1 MGTSQK
7 WACYRAAPP
16 GLKIGLSGITVIV
29 LGLIVFLS
37 ACTSL
42 YPMDGDAKTV
52 QEQIRT
58 GKALQQGDR
67 VRVVTKDGVSR
78 MLTVASVE
86 GDVLKGN
93 LDSNKPPPPW
103 RSSTGGDQ
111 DVQQTQPEQEKGKF
125 VEIPIVDIV
134 LVEKE
139 KVSTGKVAAGV
150 GTVVLAFVLALVFV
164 AAAATV
170 AP

>member
-1 MGTSQK
+1 MGTNQK
-7 WACYRAAPP
+7 RVCYRAAPP
-16 GLKIGLSGITVIV
+16 ELQIGLPGITVIL

-42 YPMDGDAKTV
+42 YPVAGDAKTV

-58 GKALQQGDR
+58 GQALQQGDR

-78 MLTVASVE
+78 ILTVASVE

-93 LDSNKPPPPW
+93 LDSNKPAPPW
-103 RSSTGGDQ
+103 RSEDQ
-111 DVQQTQPEQEKGKF
+111 DIKPRPEQEKGEF
-125 VEIPIVDIV
+125 VAIPIVDIV
-134 LVEKE
+134 LIEKE

-150 GTVVLAFVLALVFV
+150 GTVVLAFVLALAFIV
-164 AAAATV
+164 AAAS
-170 AP
+170 

>member
-1 MGTSQK
+1 MRTNQK

-16 GLKIGLSGITVIV
+16 ALQIGLLGIIVIL

-42 YPMDGDAKTV
+42 YPMEGDAKTV
-52 QEQIRT
+52 QEQIRD
-58 GKALQQGDR
+58 GQALQQGDH

-78 MLTVASVE
+78 ILTVASVE

-93 LDSNKPPPPW
+93 LDSNKPALPW
-103 RSSTGGDQ
+103 REDQ
-111 DVQQTQPEQEKGKF
+111 VIKPQPEQEKGEF

-134 LVEKE
+134 LIEKE
-139 KVSTGKVAAGV
+139 KVSTGKTAAAIGGGAIV
-150 GTVVLAFVLALVFV
+150 ILALPIL
-164 AAAATV
+164 ALLLAYAL
-170 AP
+170 

>member
-1 MGTSQK
+1 MGTNQK

-16 GLKIGLSGITVIV
+16 ALQIGLLGIIVIL

-42 YPMDGDAKTV
+42 YPMEGDAKTV
-52 QEQIRT
+52 QEQIRD
-58 GKALQQGDR
+58 GKALQQGDH

-78 MLTVASVE
+78 ILTVASVE

-93 LDSNKPPPPW
+93 MDSNKPAPPW

-111 DVQQTQPEQEKGKF
+111 DFQQPPPEQEKGEF

-134 LVEKE
+134 LIEKE
-139 KVSTGKVAAGV
+139 KVSTGKTAAAIGGGAIV
-150 GTVVLAFVLALVFV
+150 FLALPIL
-164 AAAATV
+164 ALLLAYAL
-170 AP
+170 